1 MKNSIKN
8 IIVNYLNYY
17 PDEKDKL
24 ERLFKLVSSNTED
37 YSNLFNR
44 KNFEGHITA
53 SAFIYCVD
61 ERKLLLLEHK
71 SLKKLLQ
78 PGGHVEIVD
87 EKIIDAAKREVL
99 EETGLKDYS
108 ITSIDDDINIPFDID
123 THFIP
128 KNDKK
133 MEKGHYHHDFRYL
146 FTVDKTEDVV
156 LDYNESNGYKWV
168 SIDELKNNEKFALII
183 KKIEALTH
191 SKTKK

>member
-24 ERLFKLVSSNTED
+24 ERLFKLVSSNTEE

-128 KNDKK
+128 ENDKK
-133 MEKGHYHHDFRYL
+133 NKA
-146 FTVDKTEDVV
+146 
-156 LDYNESNGYKWV
+156 
-168 SIDELKNNEKFALII
+168 IA
-183 KKIEALTH
+183 
-191 SKTKK
+191 

>member
-1 MKNSIKN
+1 MKNNIKN
-8 IIVNYLNYY
+8 IIIKYLNNY
-17 PDEKDKL
+17 PEERDKL
-24 ERLFKLVSSNTED
+24 ENLIQLVNNNINDS
-37 YSNLFNR
+37 SNLFNR

-53 SAFIYCVD
+53 SAFIYCID

-99 EETGLKDYS
+99 EETCLKDYS
-108 ITSIDDDINIPFDID
+108 IISIDDDINIPFDID

-128 KNDKK
+128 ENDKK
-133 MEKGHYHHDFRYL
+133 KENEHYHHDFRYL

-168 SIDELKNNEKFALII
+168 SIDELNNNEKFALII
-183 KKIEALTH
+183 EKIEALTH
-191 SKTKK
+191 SKIKK